1 MVCLFFTKRNL
12 VPFNLELFCERTIIL
27 SYFPQQEDFN
37 MDQYQ
42 KESAIAAGEQA
53 IKSLREVQKCLNSS
67 STFGMYDFCTGG
79 NGFSTSMKYGRLMD
93 AKMAAEKANRDLE
106 EFSRK
111 IGDVSIECKANFDV
125 SRFLTVAD
133 FTLESSLTSSM
144 VQYRINTAKTEV
156 RKTVKEVQK
165 AMERIKKFQ
174 L

>member
-1 MVCLFFTKRNL
+1 
-12 VPFNLELFCERTIIL
+12 
-27 SYFPQQEDFN
+27 
-37 MDQYQ
+37 MDRYQ

-67 STFGMYDFCTGG
+67 STFGMYDFMSGG
-79 NGFSTSMKYGRLMD
+79 NGFSTSMKYGKLMD
-93 AKMAAEKANRDLE
+93 AKVAMEKAKKDLE

-111 IGDVSIECKANFDV
+111 IGYVAIDCKADFDV
-125 SRFLTVAD
+125 GRFLTVVD
-133 FTLESSLTSSM
+133 FTFDSGIASSM
-144 VQYRINTAKTEV
+144 VQYKINTAKTEV

>member
-1 MVCLFFTKRNL
+1 
-12 VPFNLELFCERTIIL
+12 
-27 SYFPQQEDFN
+27 

-42 KESAIAAGEQA
+42 KEVILAAGEQA

-67 STFGMYDFCTGG
+67 STFGMYDFMSGG
-79 NGFSTSMKYGRLMD
+79 NGFSTFMKYGKLMD
-93 AKMAAEKANRDLE
+93 AKVTMEKAKKDLE
-106 EFSRK
+106 DFSRK
-111 IGDVSIECKANFDV
+111 IGYVSIECKANFDV

-133 FTLESSLTSSM
+133 FTLESGLTSSM
-144 VQYRINTAKTEV
+144 VQYKINTAKTEV